1 MRKILVI
8 FFVVAMLL
16 AALLWKIVGGINDR
30 QLHVYVLN
38 IGQGDS
44 ILVRLPTG
52 ENILID
58 GGPDGTVL
66 QELAEVLPLYER
78 KIDVVILTHPHADHM
93 NGLIDVMQHYEVS
106 SVIITGVFYKS
117 SAYDEFVDE
126 VARKGISVFFA
137 HSDVDYRLG
146 TVALDMVYPLK
157 LLQGD
162 RYENVNNS
170 SISFRML
177 TDDGTFY
184 FSGDLEKE
192 GEEELLKSGQD
203 LRADVFKAGHHGSR
217 TSSSEAILDPIE
229 PEIAVISCGV
239 NNTFKHPHPETL
251 QHFTERGIEFF
262 RTDLDGR
269 VEVVPMDGEFVVK
282 TAKKTIEIQQQ

>member
-1 MRKILVI
+1 MRKILQI
-8 FFVVAMLL
+8 FFTVLVILSG
-16 AALLWKIVGGINDR
+16 LLWKIICGINDHD
-30 QLHVYVLN
+30 LHVYVLN

-44 ILVRLPTG
+44 ILVRLSTG

-58 GGPDGTVL
+58 GGPDEAVL
-66 QELAEVLPLYER
+66 RELADVLPLYER

-93 NGLIDVMQHYEVS
+93 NGLLDVLQHYEVS
-106 SVIITGVFYKS
+106 SVLVTGVYYHS
-117 SAYDEFVDE
+117 SAYDEFIDQVVRE
-126 VARKGISVFFA
+126 KTAVYFARA
-137 HSDVDYRLG
+137 DTDYRLG

-162 RYENVNNS
+162 RYENINNS
-170 SISFRML
+170 SISFRL
-177 TDDGTFY
+177 LSRDGIFY

-203 LRADVFKAGHHGSR
+203 LRADIFKAGHHGSR
-217 TSSSEAILDPIE
+217 TSSSEALLDAIQPK
-229 PEIAVISCGV
+229 IALISCGI

-251 QHFTERGIEFF
+251 KHLAERGIQFF

-269 VEVVPMDGEFVVK
+269 IEVIPAIGEFEVR
-282 TAKKTIEIQQQ
+282 TIKGEKRVDH

>member
-16 AALLWKIVGGINDR
+16 AALFWKIIGGINNH
-30 QLHVYVLN
+30 QLHVDVLN

-66 QELAEVLPLYER
+66 RELAEVMPLYER
-78 KIDVVILTHPHADHM
+78 KIDVMILTHPHADHM
-93 NGLIDVMQHYEVS
+93 NGLLEVLKHYEVG

-117 SAYDEFVDE
+117 SAYDEFVDQI
-126 VARKGISVFFA
+126 ARRKISVFFA
-137 HSDVDYRLG
+137 HSSVDYRLG
-146 TVALDMVYPLK
+146 TVALDVVYPIK
-157 LLQGD
+157 LAQGD

-170 SISFRML
+170 SISFRLL
-177 TDDGTFY
+177 TDDGVFY

-203 LRADVFKAGHHGSR
+203 LRADVLKAGHHGSR
-217 TSSSEAILDPIE
+217 TSSSEAFLDLVQPD
-229 PEIAVISCGV
+229 IAVISCGI

-251 QHFTERGIEFF
+251 EHFSERDIEFF

-269 VEVVPMDGEFVVK
+269 VEMVTGENGLAVK
-282 TAKKTIEIQQQ
+282 TVNGVKNFR

>member
-16 AALLWKIVGGINDR
+16 TALLWKIVGGIDDR

-66 QELAEVLPLYER
+66 RELAEVMPLYER
-78 KIDVVILTHPHADHM
+78 KIDVMILTHPHADHM
-93 NGLIDVMQHYEVS
+93 NGLLDVLRHYEVG

-117 SAYDEFVDE
+117 SAYDEFVE
-126 VARKGISVFFA
+126 QIARKKIPVFFA
-137 HSDVDYRLG
+137 HSDIDYRLG
-146 TVALDMVYPLK
+146 TVALDILYPLK
-157 LLQGD
+157 LVQGD
-162 RYENVNNS
+162 RYENLNNS
-170 SISFRML
+170 SISFRL
-177 TDDGTFY
+177 LSNDGTFY

-203 LRADVFKAGHHGSR
+203 LRADVLKAGHHGSR
-217 TSSSEAILDPIE
+217 TSSSEAFLDLVQ
-229 PEIAVISCGV
+229 PEIAVISCGI

-251 QHFTERGIEFF
+251 EHFSERGIQFF

-269 VEVVPMDGEFVVK
+269 VEITKEYGNFAVKNGENK
-282 TAKKTIEIQQQ
+282 SPG

>member
-16 AALLWKIVGGINDR
+16 TALLWKIVGGIDDR

-66 QELAEVLPLYER
+66 RELAEVMPLYER
-78 KIDVVILTHPHADHM
+78 KIDVMILTHPHADHM
-93 NGLIDVMQHYEVS
+93 NGLLDVLRHYEVG

-117 SAYDEFVDE
+117 SAYDEFVE
-126 VARKGISVFFA
+126 QIARKKIPVFFA
-137 HSDVDYRLG
+137 HSDIDYRLG
-146 TVALDMVYPLK
+146 TVALDILYPLK
-157 LLQGD
+157 LVQGD
-162 RYENVNNS
+162 RYENLNNS
-170 SISFRML
+170 SISFRL
-177 TDDGTFY
+177 LSNDGTFY

-203 LRADVFKAGHHGSR
+203 LRADVLKAGHHGSR
-217 TSSSEAILDPIE
+217 TSSSEAFLDLVQ
-229 PEIAVISCGV
+229 PEIAVISCGI

-251 QHFTERGIEFF
+251 EHFSERGIQFF

-269 VEVVPMDGEFVVK
+269 VEIAKEYGNFAVK
-282 TAKKTIEIQQQ
+282 NGKNKSPG